1 MNTIAEFTII
11 GRVGEIK
18 QVGTTLRVNIASSYS
33 RKDNRGEWVERT
45 RWNEVTVFGEST
57 RGYVK
62 RNIVKGDLVFT
73 SGSMGQTKWEKDG
86 ETFYGVTLAAERI
99 ERLCKGPN
107 HGDDKDDEPQ
117 ERSVRRRPTTPTSR
131 SDCSPRTGEA
141 SASPPFSPPYRRG
154 RQSMAYQI
162 YRIGE
167 WERVGGVDGYSTIR
181 AYLQPGLYET
191 EAYARKKAARL
202 ADQDYENGGDG
213 SFQVVAVGESPFDE
227 RRPSLSAWWAA
238 HPHVLDFDDCPF

>member
-18 QVGTTLRVNIASSYS
+18 QVGTTLRVSIASSYS

-117 ERSVRRRPTTPTSR
+117 EKPRAPIDD
-131 SDCSPRTGEA
+131 SDDI
-141 SASPPFSPPYRRG
+141 PF
-154 RQSMAYQI
+154 
-162 YRIGE
+162 
-167 WERVGGVDGYSTIR
+167 
-181 AYLQPGLYET
+181 
-191 EAYARKKAARL
+191 
-202 ADQDYENGGDG
+202 
-213 SFQVVAVGESPFDE
+213 
-227 RRPSLSAWWAA
+227 
-238 HPHVLDFDDCPF
+238 